1 VPLSRYRIHAL
12 LFLVGLLVYGA
23 LAHDRLGHQSSDPH
37 FVYQADA
44 WLHGHAAIVPPP
56 ARGDDW
62 AKVETVRLSDGRT
75 VRGRRLFS
83 RPDFVTTRGEH
94 LPLADVSQSLGITHY
109 VSFPPFP
116 AVLMLPSA
124 LLAGRAGNDVIP
136 TVLCAALI
144 LPLCFA
150 TLRRLAAAGQST
162 RTVTDDLWLTAALAF
177 GTVLFFASVQG
188 RVWFTAHVIGVALA
202 AGYACASVEA
212 THPLAAGLC
221 LGLAAVTRTPMAFM
235 FPLFALEAVRVKG
248 GLAGLRGADDRV
260 RAARRALARRLLAF
274 AAPVVVIAIAAMIYN
289 AARFDA
295 PLEFGHTYLEVRQQA
310 QNEAHGLFSYGYLA
324 RNLAVAFT
332 LLPELPGRAPWLQVS
347 GHGLALWVTTP
358 VFLLLLWPRDRPPI
372 QRALWLT
379 VALVAIPT
387 FFYQNSGWVQFGYR
401 FSLDYT
407 VFLVLLLAVG
417 GRPLTRV
424 ARALIVIGIAVNLFG
439 AWSFARHGEYYRTGG
454 GAYGT
459 VVAHRSEGRRTE
471 RIMKPG
477 VAPSRAL
484 PH

>member
-1 VPLSRYRIHAL
+1 MPLARFRLHAL
-12 LFLVGLLVYGA
+12 LFLAGLCAYGA
-23 LAHDRLGHQSSDPH
+23 LAHDRLRRQSSDPH

-44 WLHGHAAIVPPP
+44 WLHGHLAIVPPP

-94 LPLADVSQSLGITHY
+94 VPIASVTQSLGVTHY
-109 VSFPPFP
+109 VSFPPLP

-124 LLAGRAGNDVIP
+124 LVAGRAGNDVIP
-136 TVLCAALI
+136 TILCAALI
-144 LPLCFA
+144 LPLAFA
-150 TLRRLAAAGQST
+150 TLRRLAAAGQSA
-162 RTVTDDLWLTAALAF
+162 RTVADDLWLTAALAF

-188 RVWFTAHVIGVALA
+188 RVWFTAHVVGVLLA
-202 AGYACASVEA
+202 CGYAWASVEA
-212 THPLAAGLC
+212 AHPVVAGLC
-221 LGLAAVTRTPMAFM
+221 LGLAAITRTPMAFM
-235 FPLFALEAVRVKG
+235 FPLFVLEAVRMHG
-248 GLAGLRGADDRV
+248 GLARLRAEPRPTL
-260 RAARRALARRLLAF
+260 RALARPLLTF
-274 AAPVVVIAIAAMIYN
+274 AAPVVVLAIVAMIYN

-295 PLEFGHTYLEVRQQA
+295 PTEFGHTYLEVRQQA
-310 QNEAHGLFSYGYLA
+310 QIEAHGLFSYGYLA

-332 LLPELPGRAPWLQVS
+332 LLPELPGKAPWLQIS

-358 VFLLLLWPRDRPPI
+358 IFLALLWPRTRPPI
-372 QRALWLT
+372 HRALWLT

-424 ARALIVIGIAVNLFG
+424 ARALIVVGIAVNLFG

-454 GAYGT
+454 NAYGT
-459 VVAHRSEGRRTE
+459 VVAH
-471 RIMKPG
+471 
-477 VAPSRAL
+477 
-484 PH
+484 